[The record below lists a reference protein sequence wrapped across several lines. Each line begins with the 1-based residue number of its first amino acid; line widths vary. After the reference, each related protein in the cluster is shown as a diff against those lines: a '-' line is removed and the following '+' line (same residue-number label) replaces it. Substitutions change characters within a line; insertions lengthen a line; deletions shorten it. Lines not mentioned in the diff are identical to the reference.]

1 MTDETNLPATADE
14 NQVAAPSSEFSAAS
28 IWSSFQEM
36 AKDPTMD
43 AAKMQTM
50 YELQKTMIED
60 QRQEEFNQAKFA
72 AMAEMPTI
80 AKNKIVHNKSG
91 AVMYR
96 YSDFKHLY
104 LTVKP
109 ILASHG
115 LILDFDVDETQ
126 TETKVPFLRVA
137 PILRHR
143 NGYVWHGSYMPVP
156 ITTPNSTVTLTQA
169 SKGAVETGKRTVT
182 ISCLGITEEED
193 HSITGQ
199 LENPAR
205 TNSSATPE
213 LIDAGRRA
221 ATGGPKAYAAWLQGL
236 TNVQKGDLIKEGHHD
251 TLSTAAREIA
261 AQQQGQDT

>member
-1 MTDETNLPATADE
+1 MTEKTNLPATAESTQIAQSPDI
-14 NQVAAPSSEFSAAS
+14 SAAT
-28 IWSSFQEM
+28 IWKSFQEM
-36 AKDPTMD
+36 VKDPTID

-50 YELQKTMIED
+50 YELQKTRIED
-60 QRQEEFNQAKFA
+60 QRAEEFNKAKFA

-80 AKNKIVHNKSG
+80 AKNKIVHGRSG
-91 AVMYR
+91 NVMYR

-109 ILASHG
+109 ILAAQG

-137 PILRHR
+137 PILRHQ
-143 NGYVWHGSYMPVP
+143 NGYVWNGSYMPVP

-193 HSITGQ
+193 HSITGEIPNQ
-199 LENPAR
+199 AR
-205 TNSSATPE
+205 EGTSATPE
-213 LIDAGRRA
+213 LIEAGQMA
-221 ATGGPKAYAAWLQGL
+221 ATKGPKNYAAWLQSL

-251 TLSTAAREIA
+251 KLSEAARAIA
-261 AQQQGQDT
+261 SQAAGA

>member
-1 MTDETNLPATADE
+1 MADE
-14 NQVAAPSSEFSAAS
+14 NNLPSLSEKTQIAQASDQFSTAS
-28 IWSSFQEM
+28 IWASFQEM

-60 QRQEEFNQAKFA
+60 QRQEEFNQAKFS

-80 AKNKIVHNKSG
+80 TKNKIVNNKSG
-91 AVMYR
+91 ATMYR

-109 ILASHG
+109 ILAANG
-115 LILDFDVDETQ
+115 LILDFDVDETSL
-126 TETKVPFLRVA
+126 ETKLPFLRVA
-137 PILRHR
+137 PILRHQ

-156 ITTPNSTVTLTQA
+156 ITTPNSSVTLTQA
-169 SKGAVETGKRTVT
+169 AKGAVETGKRTVT

-199 LENPAR
+199 HDVAPPSPDNAKILEQGQLE
-205 TNSSATPE
+205 S
-213 LIDAGRRA
+213 IKGI
-221 ATGGPKAYAAWLQGL
+221 KAYTRWLNGL
-236 TNVQKGDLIKEGHHD
+236 TNVQKGWLVSSDNHD
-251 TLSTAAREIA
+251 KLMSAAKA
-261 AQQQGQDT
+261 HDAD

>member
-1 MTDETNLPATADE
+1 MTDEKNLPAQAE
-14 NQVAAPSSEFSAAS
+14 NTQIAQSSDISASS
-28 IWSSFQEM
+28 IWASFQEM
-36 AKDPTMD
+36 AKDPSID
-43 AAKMQTM
+43 PAKMATL
-50 YELQKTMIED
+50 YDVQKQMISD
-60 QRQEEFNQAKFA
+60 MRQEEFNKAKFA

-80 AKNKIVHNKSG
+80 AKNKIVHGRNG
-91 AVMYR
+91 NVMYR

-109 ILASHG
+109 ILAAQG

-137 PILRHR
+137 PILRHQ
-143 NGYVWHGSYMPVP
+143 NGYVWNGSYMPVP

-193 HSITGQ
+193 HSITGEIPNQ
-199 LENPAR
+199 AR
-205 TNSSATPE
+205 EGTSATPE
-213 LIDAGRRA
+213 LIEAGQRA
-221 ATGGPKAYAAWLQGL
+221 ATGGPKEYATWLQSL

-251 TLSTAAREIA
+251 KLSEAARAIA
-261 AQQQGQDT
+261 RQTAGA